1 MGPFEKL
8 KQGLKKT
15 AQFLNTDIRDL
26 FKSEGQLVDDA
37 FVDRLFETLIKTDMG
52 VEAAREIADEIRAN
66 FRARVATMDEIL
78 EYIKARLKVMLAQP
92 AEPIRYAPSG
102 PTVVMVAGV
111 NGAGKTTSIA
121 KLAAMF
127 QGEGKRVIL
136 GAADTFRAVAV
147 EQLTIWA
154 GGWARRSSPP
164 PPAAIRR
171 AWPIAPSPEPSRRAR
186 TCASSTLPAGCKPSR
201 T

>member
-1 MGPFEKL
+1 MGLFEKL

-26 FKSEGQLVDDA
+26 FKGEGQLVDDQ
-37 FVDRLFETLIKTDMG
+37 FVDRLFEKLIKTDMG
-52 VEAAREIADEIRAN
+52 VEAAQEIADEIRTA
-66 FRARVATMDEIL
+66 FRARVVKMDEIL
-78 EYIKARLKVMLAQP
+78 EHIKAQLKVMLAQP
-92 AEPIRYAPSG
+92 ADPIHFAPSG
-102 PTVVMVAGV
+102 PTVIMVAGV

-127 QGEGKRVIL
+127 QADGKTVVL
-136 GAADTFRAVAV
+136 GAADTFRAAAV

-154 GGWARRSSPP
+154 KRWGRRSSPA
-164 PPAAIRR
+164 PPAAIRP
-171 AWPIAPSPEPSRRAR
+171 AWPIAPWPTLCRSAPTSAL
-186 TCASSTLPAGCKPSR
+186 STRPAGCKPSR